1 MNHKI
6 DVITIERVMTADKQY
21 GWYLDTIV
29 HFHRRTTLSTH
40 HTNPILSKQ
49 NRISDSSVRRAKRA
63 QAALVERGQRESEAI
78 E

>member
-6 DVITIERVMTADKQY
+6 DVITVERVMTANKQY
-21 GWYLDTIV
+21 GWRLETIV
-29 HFHRRTTLSTH
+29 YFHRHTTLSTH

-49 NRISDSSVRRAKRA
+49 NRISDASVRRAKRA
-63 QAALVERGQRESEAI
+63 QAALVERGQRESEAM